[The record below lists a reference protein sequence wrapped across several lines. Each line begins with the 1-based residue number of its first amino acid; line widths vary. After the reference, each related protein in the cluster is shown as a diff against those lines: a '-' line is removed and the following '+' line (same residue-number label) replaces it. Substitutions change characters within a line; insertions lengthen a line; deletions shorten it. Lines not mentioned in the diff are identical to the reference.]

1 MGKKR
6 WEKEKPIELKKK
18 KKTNLERNQTF
29 AMYLG
34 LNKSTAAENVN
45 TNWVSDNTKKLFF
58 NF

>member
-1 MGKKR
+1 MGEGKTHR
-6 WEKEKPIELKKK
+6 IKKK
-18 KKTNLERNQTF
+18 KNLERNQTF